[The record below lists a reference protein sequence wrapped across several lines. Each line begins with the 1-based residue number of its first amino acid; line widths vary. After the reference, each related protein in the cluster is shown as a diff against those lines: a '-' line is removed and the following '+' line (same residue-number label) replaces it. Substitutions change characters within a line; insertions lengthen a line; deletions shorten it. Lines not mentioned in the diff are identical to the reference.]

1 MRIIGKDISNKVRT
15 TQGEIMATGDAI
27 FRREDDCETESWPGA
42 VDWWTLF
49 SSDRTDT
56 HGLTV
61 GVAEIP
67 VGVPEPE
74 RGHMHA
80 QSEVYYFLSGTG
92 HVVVNGSRRDVR
104 TGDAVFI
111 PGNSEHVAVNTGTEP
126 LRLLYFFAADSF
138 TDIKYIFPQ

>member
-1 MRIIGKDISNKVRT
+1 V
-15 TQGEIMATGDAI
+15 
-27 FRREDDCETESWPGA
+27 GA
-42 VDWWTLF
+42 
-49 SSDRTDT
+49 
-56 HGLTV
+56 
-61 GVAEIP
+61 
-67 VGVPEPE
+67 PEPE

-111 PGNSEHVAVNTGTEP
+111 PGNAEHVAVNTGTEP

-138 TDIKYIFPQ
+138 TDIEYIFPK